1 MLGLNI
7 ILKSYFFT
15 KIKLMKYLGERLD
28 CGDLYQS
35 GSGEMVRTFKFW
47 IYFEGKSKDFLMH

>member
-1 MLGLNI
+1 
-7 ILKSYFFT
+7 
-15 KIKLMKYLGERLD
+15 MKYLGERLD